1 MDYCNDVVELNYKD
15 DDVSENFVFF
25 NVLKNGQVHVLASH
39 TSDSIKILP
48 SDDVTTGVKIKDV
61 RISDDV
67 TARVFLPPARAGG
80 GKVPVLVYV
89 HGGAFCMGSAF
100 SVEYTRFLTTV
111 AAQSNVVAV
120 SVEYGLFPTRV
131 IPACYEDAWVAL
143 QWVASHGDVNVNN
156 VAQDPWIK
164 DHADLTR
171 IFVGGDSAGGNIC
184 HTLSVRAG
192 KLGLPGGAKMEGM
205 VLIHPYFHEG
215 DRIWLYMCP
224 TNEGPRDPRMKP
236 AIEDLVKI
244 GCDRVL
250 VLVGG
255 KDDLR
260 GAGKMYVEELRKSG
274 WKGRVELVENVDR
287 EHCFHLSD
295 YLDQEALAINEKIK
309 SFINLDRVHC

>member
-1 MDYCNDVVELNYKD
+1 MDYRNGVVEWNYKKED
-15 DDVSENFVFF
+15 ISENFFFF
-25 NVLKNGQVHVLASH
+25 NLLKDGRVHVLAPD
-39 TSDSIKILP
+39 TSDTIKIPP

-61 RISDDV
+61 VISDDV
-67 TARVFLPPARAGG
+67 TARVFLPLSRAGE
-80 GKVPVLVYV
+80 KLPVLLYV

-131 IPACYEDAWVAL
+131 IPACYDDAWLAL
-143 QWVASHGDVNVNN
+143 QWLASHGDMNVSE
-156 VAQDPWIK
+156 AGQDPWIT

-184 HTLSVRAG
+184 HTLLVRVG
-192 KLGLPGGAKMEGM
+192 KLGLQGGARVKGM
-205 VLIHPYFHEG
+205 LLIHPYFDEG
-215 DRIWLYMCP
+215 DRIWMYMCP

-236 AIEDLVKI
+236 APEDLAKI

-255 KDDLR
+255 KDELK
-260 GAGKMYVEELRKSG
+260 GAGKTYMEELSKSG
-274 WKGRVELVENVDR
+274 WKGSIEFVENVDK

-295 YLDQEALAINEKIK
+295 YLDHEALAINDRIK
-309 SFINLDRVHC
+309 SFINYEKARC